1 MVDLERL
8 KNVRGELKLAKVS
21 RNLGDFLFLNYLE
34 TTQICVAEFIHW
46 HQYHYAESYL
56 ELE

>member
-1 MVDLERL
+1 MHMVDLERL

-21 RNLGDFLFLNYLE
+21 RGFLFLNYLE
-34 TTQICVAEFIHW
+34 TTQICVAEFIHR